1 MRRWFVIVLRPVS
14 WPAMLLLLDG
24 LVLPDKPARAQPV
37 PAAISCASKL
47 LFTEVRAG
55 RMPPAQGCSARLV
68 ARAFAEFHRPLALD
82 RNDGATAASV
92 SPYPAAAVAP
102 DAPVT
107 GQRPS
112 PGAPLPADGSALIL
126 TGTPLAPPTPTPT
139 ADAIATQPTPTPEP
153 TKALSGPAP
162 VVSLTLGDYQVSA
175 GEPLVVPLSVQGRLL
190 RPITVRYAV
199 DDPAGC
205 APPARERLLP
215 IDPDMPSP
223 SITYDPCD
231 DGTGAD
237 RTITVRLDGFNPHDR
252 ASLGNPAVSAEVTA
266 DGGTGPIP
274 VWRRIGAALLL
285 VPAWLWWPAGAAA
298 GVLIVRRWWRP
309 PSPPDPIGRDVAPPV
324 IAAVCRIEGGALPA
338 MAQREAGGPGVTV
351 RVAVGVGAPAFVGDG

>member
-14 WPAMLLLLDG
+14 WPAMLLLLAG
-24 LVLPDKPARAQPV
+24 LVARGEPARAQ
-37 PAAISCASKL
+37 AATTSCAAKL

-55 RMPPAQGCSARLV
+55 RMPPAQGCSALLV
-68 ARAFAEFHRPLALD
+68 GRAFAEFHRPLALD
-82 RNDGATAASV
+82 RNDGAAAVSV

-107 GQRPS
+107 GQRPA

-126 TGTPLAPPTPTPT
+126 TGTPPVPPTPTPT
-139 ADAIATQPTPTPEP
+139 ADAIVTQPTPTPEP

-162 VVSLTLGDYQVSA
+162 VVSLTLGNYQASA
-175 GEPLVVPLSVQGRLL
+175 GEPLVVPLAVQGQFL
-190 RPITVRYAV
+190 RPITVRYAI

-205 APPARERLLP
+205 AQPARERLLR

-237 RTITVRLDGFNPHDR
+237 RTITVRLDGFDPHDR

-266 DGGTGPIP
+266 DDGIEP
-274 VWRRIGAALLL
+274 VPAWRRIGAALLL
-285 VPAWLWWPAGAAA
+285 VPAWLWWLAGAAA
-298 GVLIVRRWWRP
+298 AALMARRWWRR
-309 PSPPDPIGRDVAPPV
+309 PSPPNPIGRHVAPPV
-324 IAAVCRIEGGALPA
+324 ITAVCRIEAGALPA
-338 MAQREAGGPGVTV
+338 VDQREAGGPGVTV
-351 RVAVGVGAPAFVGDG
+351 RVTVGVGAPALVGDG